1 MSKEENWDKKIWFT
15 RCPVANASEIAIS
28 NGSLR
33 KEFEKDGIDVNSVE
47 KLDDWDIHFTHD
59 HPQFFREGGN
69 IPPIWTKSNGI
80 DVKLIGLS
88 FLEQKQSILVGKY
101 SPIKSIEDLKG
112 KKLALPKRINDKI
125 DFWRATV
132 KHGFITALEANGI
145 DRQDVEFV
153 DIPIETRYI
162 GSSSH
167 NESVFTP
174 ESNKIFQKAETDALY
189 SGNVDAIFSSGGRVI
204 ELELNGLKEIF
215 DISSL
220 DPEYRVNIGYPNI
233 LTVSGQLAREHP
245 DIVTKYIKILIDAGN
260 WAKNNKK
267 DATKIFANGT
277 YVSED
282 AFTKSH
288 PDNYNEIINPV
299 ISDEGLDALNT
310 EKNFLLKEGFIKSN
324 FSVYRWADSTFIDE
338 ALA

>member
-1 MSKEENWDKKIWFT
+1 MSKDWNKNIWFT

-28 NGSLR
+28 KGWLR
-33 KEFEKDGIDVNSVE
+33 EEFKKDGIDIHSVE
-47 KLDDWDIHFTHD
+47 KLDDRDTHFTHD

-69 IPPIWTKSNGI
+69 IPPIWAKSNGI

-112 KKLALPKRINDKI
+112 KRLALPRRTNDKI

-132 KHGFITALEANGI
+132 KHGFITSLEANGV
-145 DRQDVEFV
+145 DQKDVEFV
-153 DIPIETRYI
+153 DIPVDTKYI
-162 GSSSH
+162 GESSY
-167 NESVFTP
+167 NESVFTS
-174 ESNKIFQKAETDALY
+174 ESNKIFQKAETDALH
-189 SGNVDAIFSSGGRVI
+189 SGKVDAIFSSGGRVS
-204 ELELNGLKEIF
+204 ELTLNGFKEIF

-245 DIVTKYIKILIDAGN
+245 EVVTKYVKTLIDAGN
-260 WAKNNKK
+260 WAKENKK
-267 DATKIFANGT
+267 EATKIFADGT

-282 AFTKSH
+282 SFTKSH

-299 ISDEGLDALNT
+299 ISDEGLKALDI
-310 EKNFLLKEGFIKSN
+310 EKNFLLKEGFIKN
-324 FSVYRWADSTFIDE
+324 DFSVYDWADKTFIDE
-338 ALA
+338 ALSQ